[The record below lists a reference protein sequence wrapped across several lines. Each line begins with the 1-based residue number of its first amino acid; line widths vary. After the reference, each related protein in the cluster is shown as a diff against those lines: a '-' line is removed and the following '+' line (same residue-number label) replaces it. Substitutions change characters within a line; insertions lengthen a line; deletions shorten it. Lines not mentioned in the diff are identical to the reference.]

1 MFKSGLRSDVGVNV
15 TINPLDQLRAW
26 QRFHIRLTALY
37 GGTVLLTLVLMAYAF
52 YWLGVSAELQALQRR
67 LLATATSLAHSINAD
82 ELSALPVD
90 DIRSARLQAELL
102 LRFKQVATEDP
113 DVESIYIL
121 TPTAEPTKLRFFVDY
136 VKQGEAGK
144 PGDAYEA
151 SELPILL
158 KGFVT
163 AAVENEPYKDDF
175 GLTLSGY
182 APLLT
187 TAGKSIGVLG
197 LDVAADR
204 ITFIKQRAFAIS
216 ASLFAV
222 AVLLVGIASLLVAR
236 NVRDPLTRLI
246 NATAAIARGDLTI
259 RLKLQRNDE
268 FGLLATHFDYM
279 TTELQQREMI
289 RATFGRYVSEDVA
302 RTLLS
307 GGNAP
312 TLGGEERIVTIL
324 FCDLRGYTT
333 ISEQLS
339 PGQVVE
345 LLNLYFSAMNAIVD
359 EHRGCIIEFLGDA
372 ILAVFG
378 APIYV
383 QDHSERALRCALMM
397 RERLSQLNAEWDDSP
412 QAQRWWKRGVSKLEA
427 RMGIHTGPVVAG
439 NLGSPERMKYA
450 VIGDSVN
457 IAARLEELNKELN
470 TSILISDE
478 VRARVPQDLQIA
490 MRPHGEHKV
499 KGRLQVVNVYA
510 I

>member
-151 SELPILL
+151 SELPVLL

-187 TAGKSIGVLG
+187 TTGKSIGVLG

-412 QAQRWWKRGVSKLEA
+412 
-427 RMGIHTGPVVAG
+427 
-439 NLGSPERMKYA
+439 
-450 VIGDSVN
+450 
-457 IAARLEELNKELN
+457 
-470 TSILISDE
+470 
-478 VRARVPQDLQIA
+478 
-490 MRPHGEHKV
+490 
-499 KGRLQVVNVYA
+499 
-510 I
+510 